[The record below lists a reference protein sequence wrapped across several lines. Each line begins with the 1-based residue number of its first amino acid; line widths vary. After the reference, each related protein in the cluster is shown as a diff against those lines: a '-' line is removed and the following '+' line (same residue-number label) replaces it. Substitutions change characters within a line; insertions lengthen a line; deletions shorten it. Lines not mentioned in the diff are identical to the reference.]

1 MPAMSREALGIWRGS
16 YEASVTGGRENRRAM
31 LMVTRE
37 DSGLR
42 WPTELDDSAERRSPR
57 EAASLARWPHI
68 TPKNGTQAREP
79 EGAKFWRPFCQ
90 IP

>member
-1 MPAMSREALGIWRGS
+1 MSREALGIWRGS

-57 EAASLARWPHI
+57 EVGLLGTLAAYH
-68 TPKNGTQAREP
+68 P
-79 EGAKFWRPFCQ
+79 EKWNTG
-90 IP
+90 